1 MPVEPRF
8 VPRFV
13 AEPPQEP
20 LPYGRW
26 AGTLERHFLGA
37 CDAIDPGDDDLGD
50 PGEIAFY
57 PDRTW
62 HGRTFIPATAK
73 TANGFELFGYVSF
86 RPATED
92 REPTDFDA
100 VADYT
105 ADTAEANPGW
115 ELDLCDE
122 VVGSWRGEGGNV
134 AHMTLVWGRPLVADG
149 AIVTAELADLTV
161 DQCELIMER
170 FTLLA
175 PDGYRGDTLDCKLFD
190 AKGKELARESL
201 YEDEDGDEDEGDE
214 DDPGEE

>member
-26 AGTLERHFLGA
+26 ATTLERHFLGA
-37 CDAIDPGDDDLGD
+37 CDAIDPGDEDLGD
-50 PGEIAFY
+50 PGDITFF

-62 HGRTFIPATAK
+62 HGRTFVPATAM
-73 TANGFELFGYVSF
+73 TSNGFELFGYVSF
-86 RPATED
+86 RPGGED
-92 REPTDFDA
+92 REPTEFDA
-100 VADYT
+100 IADYT
-105 ADTAEANPGW
+105 ADTAEANPDW
-115 ELDLCDE
+115 KLDLCDE
-122 VVGSWRGEGGNV
+122 VVGSWRGEHGKV

-175 PDGYRGDTLDCKLFD
+175 PDAYRGDTLDAKLYD
-190 AKGKELARESL
+190 AKGKEIARESL
-201 YEDEDGDEDEGDE
+201 YEDDGEDEDPEQDE
-214 DDPGEE
+214 